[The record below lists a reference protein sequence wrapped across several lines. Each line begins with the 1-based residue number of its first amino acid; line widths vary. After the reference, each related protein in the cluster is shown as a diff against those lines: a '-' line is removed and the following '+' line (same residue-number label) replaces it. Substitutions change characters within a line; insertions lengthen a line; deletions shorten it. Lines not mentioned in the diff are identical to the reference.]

1 MIVAKNPGVLQDLVN
16 FDPRQAVFD
25 QELRDQVLSRGADIG
40 PDRVIKRDLLVDCLA
55 PDFFIILTVK
65 WKVPPEH

>member
-1 MIVAKNPGVLQDLVN
+1 MLQDLVN
-16 FDPRQAVFD
+16 FDPREAVFD
-25 QELRDQVLSRGADIG
+25 QELRDQVFSRGADIG

-65 WKVPPEH
+65 RKVPPEH